1 MKNLVVKH
9 CQEDQFEKVKIIKQY
24 KKYEKNMNI
33 NVRSYDFG
41 TENLTVILN
50 YLTNNIDKFVLD
62 AESFKKYNDT
72 VKIFKAEMV
81 STEC

>member
-1 MKNLVVKH
+1 
-9 CQEDQFEKVKIIKQY
+9 
-24 KKYEKNMNI
+24 MNI

-72 VKIFKAEMV
+72 VKILKPRWLVQNAEIVVARMNEKMKQNMLLFNV
-81 STEC
+81 TSVLIVCR

>member
-1 MKNLVVKH
+1 
-9 CQEDQFEKVKIIKQY
+9 
-24 KKYEKNMNI
+24 MNI

-62 AESFKKYNDT
+62 AESFKS
-72 VKIFKAEMV
+72 IMIL
-81 STEC
+81 